1 MTTAKLLG
9 ASGLIAGM
17 MLIGGI
23 DQAQAQTKDI
33 TVILP
38 NPSAINVFSLHS
50 AIGEGY
56 FADEGLNVT
65 VQAVDGSSQVLQA
78 MAAGQAQI
86 GLPGPGPVLAARSR
100 GEDVVFLYNN
110 YPKSIFGLVVKE
122 ESPHQTPA
130 DLKGTTVGVGTA
142 DGAEVS
148 FARTILADAGLT
160 EGEDY
165 EFLAIGDGGM
175 AATAFLG
182 DDVESYAAA
191 VSDAAILESRG
202 IALREITP
210 EEFLSYFGNGYA
222 ALRSYIDEN
231 PDVIE
236 GFGRALVR
244 GVEFSMD
251 PANKDQVLEYAK
263 QGNPQEGEDPAFAA
277 ALYEA
282 IKNRMTPLD
291 MSHGW
296 GYQPPEHWQ
305 IWHDSLVES
314 GDLEPLP
321 NLEDAYTN
329 DFVETWN
336 EAAKQ

>member
-23 DQAQAQTKDI
+23 APVQAQTKDI

-56 FADEGLNVT
+56 FADEGLSVT

-148 FARTILADAGLT
+148 FVRAILSDAGLT

-165 EFLAIGDGGM
+165 EFLAVCDGGM
-175 AATAFLG
+175 AATGFLRE
-182 DDVESYAAA
+182 DVESYAAA
-191 VSDAAILESRG
+191 VSDAAIIESRG
-202 IALREITP
+202 LDLREITP
-210 EEFLSYFGNGYA
+210 EEYLSCFGNGYA
-222 ALRSYIDEN
+222 ALRS
-231 PDVIE
+231 
-236 GFGRALVR
+236 
-244 GVEFSMD
+244 
-251 PANKDQVLEYAK
+251 
-263 QGNPQEGEDPAFAA
+263 
-277 ALYEA
+277 
-282 IKNRMTPLD
+282 
-291 MSHGW
+291 
-296 GYQPPEHWQ
+296 
-305 IWHDSLVES
+305 
-314 GDLEPLP
+314 
-321 NLEDAYTN
+321 
-329 DFVETWN
+329 
-336 EAAKQ
+336 

>member
-9 ASGLIAGM
+9 ASALIAGM
-17 MLIGGI
+17 VLAGGI

-130 DLKGTTVGVGTA
+130 DLKGSTIGVGTA

-175 AATAFLG
+175 AATAFLR
-182 DDVESYAAA
+182 DDVEAYAAA

-222 ALRSYIDEN
+222 ALRSYIEEN

-236 GFGRALVR
+236 EFGRGLVR
-244 GVEFSMD
+244 GVEYSMD

-263 QGNPQEGEDPAFAA
+263 QGNPQEGEDPAFAS

-305 IWHDSLVES
+305 IWHESLVEA

-329 DFVETWN
+329 EFVDTWN
-336 EAAKQ
+336 AGVK